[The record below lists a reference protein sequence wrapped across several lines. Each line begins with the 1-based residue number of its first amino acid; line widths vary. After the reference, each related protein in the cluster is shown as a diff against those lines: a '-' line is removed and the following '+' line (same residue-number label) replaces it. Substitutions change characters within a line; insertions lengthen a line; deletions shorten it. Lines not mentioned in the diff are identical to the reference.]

1 MDYRWKVTYIGRRNP
16 RRRVPMVAQ
25 IHRRNI
31 DIVRPCRPASL
42 CTAIFNIRVDPLE
55 TRFEL
60 SRIPNLDSCLSRAPG
75 RVGDRSAQSSK
86 SSSSSRG
93 APAPARCGAVGRCR
107 NCGVWRSRGSRASRA
122 ARSAGSRSPCVTRRH
137 HRFQSRQSRPGR
149 LGSGRSADRSARPP
163 RPQAADRCFFC

>member
-86 SSSSSRG
+86 IVVVIEGRAGARRLRRRRTLQELWRVAG
-93 APAPARCGAVGRCR
+93 APAPR
-107 NCGVWRSRGSRASRA
+107 
-122 ARSAGSRSPCVTRRH
+122 
-137 HRFQSRQSRPGR
+137 
-149 LGSGRSADRSARPP
+149 
-163 RPQAADRCFFC
+163 

>member
-1 MDYRWKVTYIGRRNP
+1 
-16 RRRVPMVAQ
+16 MVAQ
-25 IHRRNI
+25 IHRRNV

-60 SRIPNLDSCLSRAPG
+60 SRILNLDSCLSRAPG

-93 APAPARCGAVGRCR
+93 APAPAGCGGIASRQRNDLITPVGEQPSAVIMSAPARSWTS
-107 NCGVWRSRGSRASRA
+107 VTKAASRSRSLLALKMCRGAIIQKMWRLHLSPYRPGSHGDEVVVQSRSSIDRAS
-122 ARSAGSRSPCVTRRH
+122 GP
-137 HRFQSRQSRPGR
+137 F
-149 LGSGRSADRSARPP
+149 
-163 RPQAADRCFFC
+163 

>member
-25 IHRRNI
+25 SHRQNV

-86 SSSSSRG
+86 SSSS
-93 APAPARCGAVGRCR
+93 AYAL
-107 NCGVWRSRGSRASRA
+107 
-122 ARSAGSRSPCVTRRH
+122 TD
-137 HRFQSRQSRPGR
+137 
-149 LGSGRSADRSARPP
+149 SGRATLAGILEDAGL
-163 RPQAADRCFFC
+163 

>member
-25 IHRRNI
+25 IHRRNV

-93 APAPARCGAVGRCR
+93 APAPAGCGAVGRCR
-107 NCGVWRSRGSRASRA
+107 NCGMWRVVGPSGTLSDMVNKPRAQDVAWRLAESMVSTRTLA
-122 ARSAGSRSPCVTRRH
+122 A
-137 HRFQSRQSRPGR
+137 
-149 LGSGRSADRSARPP
+149 
-163 RPQAADRCFFC
+163 